1 MPNPALTPS
10 ILQTLLAGLSRTIA
24 RGAADDPATTGTAAA
39 LLAAF
44 LPQTPV
50 QAMLAAQAVALH
62 HAAIDCFGRAMQT
75 PEDDGPTIT
84 RLQRNGASLTRAFTA
99 ALHTLHRC
107 QLAAAQAA
115 AAEQQDLLQREEAA
129 PPRAQPAPEPPG
141 SHQEEWEDPLQRE
154 NDAEGTDLSA
164 ARPEN
169 RAEALGPRLR
179 EDDDG
184 RHPTAVSRQNPLQ
197 RETPAGQAKPAE
209 QHPPHRRW
217 EDLTEAE
224 QFAILY
230 PERVAAGATGHEDID
245 LWLTKP
251 VRPSAPARSAR

>member
-24 RGAADDPATTGTAAA
+24 RGAADDPASAETATA

-44 LPQTPV
+44 QPGTPV

-99 ALHTLHRC
+99 TLHTLHRC

-115 AAEQQDLLQREEAA
+115 AAEQQDLLQREQAA
-129 PPRAQPAPEPPG
+129 PPHVQPAPEPPG
-141 SHQEEWEDPLQRE
+141 PHQDRWENPLQRE
-154 NDAEGTDLSA
+154 NDADGTGPSA
-164 ARPEN
+164 ARPAN
-169 RAEALGPRLR
+169 RGEALDPRFR
-179 EDDDG
+179 EDG
-184 RHPTAVSRQNPLQ
+184 RPTTVSRENPLQ
-197 RETPAGQAKPAE
+197 PETPAGQAKPA
-209 QHPPHRRW
+209 QQQPPHRRW

-224 QFAILY
+224 QFAVLY
-230 PERVAAGATGHEDID
+230 PERVAAGATGHEDIH
-245 LWLTKP
+245 LWLPKP